1 MRSPTRFLVSLPI
14 AAVLFCGVASSQHH
28 PAHQGHDHGHQDGAK
43 AQAAHPADAFY
54 PLDTCAISGK
64 KLGSMGDPIIKVYD
78 GREVRFCCGGCPK
91 RFAKDL
97 NKSFAALDKKI
108 AADQGPLYPTKK
120 SIVTGKNL
128 PARPVEFVHGNRLVR
143 VGSAKEK
150 ATFMEAPAKYLAAL
164 DKAVVAAQG
173 RDYPLT
179 TCPISGEKLG
189 GMGAPLDRVVAG
201 RLVRL
206 CCKGCIKKLNKNPMA
221 AIAKVDA
228 ARAHGGDHDHD
239 KHEHGEHNHGEH
251 EHEHGEHEH
260 GGGH

>member
-1 MRSPTRFLVSLPI
+1 MRFPTGFLLLLPT
-14 AAVLFCGVASSQHH
+14 AALLLGGVASSQHH
-28 PAHQGHDHGHQDGAK
+28 PSHEGHQHEHQGGDK
-43 AQAAHPADAFY
+43 AQAAHTGAAFY
-54 PLDTCAISGK
+54 PLDTCAVSGK
-64 KLGSMGDPIIKVYD
+64 KLGSMGDPIVKVYE

-97 NKSFAALDKKI
+97 DKSFAALDQKI
-108 AADQGPLYPTKK
+108 AADQRPLYPTKK

-143 VGSAKEK
+143 VGSTEEK
-150 ATFMEAPAKYLAAL
+150 AAFMKAPAKYLAAL

-173 RDYPLT
+173 PQYPLT
-179 TCPISGEKLG
+179 KCPISGEKLG
-189 GMGAPLDRVVAG
+189 SMGAPLDRVVAG

-221 AIAKVDA
+221 AVAKVDA
-228 ARAHGGDHDHD
+228 AHAHDGDHGDHDHG
-239 KHEHGEHNHGEH
+239 KHDHGK
-251 EHEHGEHEH
+251 HEH